1 MAERSVEKSVVVDT
15 TAELA
20 FEAVTAA
27 SELREWCS
35 DQAWTEVR
43 PGGRYEM
50 RWNSG
55 YRAEG
60 TFAEVDPP
68 HRAAITWRGTG
79 EPGETTLEW
88 TVEPADSGESGD
100 QGTGSAGPVTVTV
113 THSGFGA
120 GSEWDEAVEQ
130 SEKGWSLGLENLKS
144 TLETGIDQRIARQP
158 FLGINLDRL
167 TPERAAKEGIA
178 AEEGIYVL
186 DTVEGSGAR
195 AAGLGKGDAI
205 VGLAGMETPGFAE
218 LGAALRTC
226 QAGDAVD
233 VELVRGQERETVKV
247 TLGSRPMPEMPE
259 SAAAMADRLAQ
270 GYAETHAELRAAL
283 EGVTEAEAEQQP
295 AEGEWSVK
303 QTLAHLS
310 EGERGFHV
318 VLVNVALNGWLDGG
332 PIYPDQIPGRIEA
345 VLAVTP
351 TLEGLVERFI
361 TDQAETVAIVRGLP
375 EVTMAHKARFRRLG
389 EWAFYAP
396 EHTREHIGQIKGA
409 IAAARAG

>member
-1 MAERSVEKSVVVDT
+1 MSERKVKKSVVVNT
-15 TAELA
+15 TPELA

-55 YRAEG
+55 YRADG
-60 TFAEVDPP
+60 TFTELDPP

-88 TVEPADSGESGD
+88 TVQPGD
-100 QGTGSAGPVTVTV
+100 QGVTVTV
-113 THSGFGA
+113 LHHGFGA
-120 GSEWDEAVEQ
+120 GSEWDEAVEA
-130 SEKGWSLGLENLKS
+130 SEKGWNLGLENLQS
-144 TLETGIDQRIARQP
+144 TLETGVDLRAARQP
-158 FLGINLDRL
+158 FLGINLDLL

-186 DTVEGSGAR
+186 DTVEDSGAR
-195 AAGLGKGDAI
+195 AAGLGKGDVI
-205 VGLAGMETPGFAE
+205 VALAGNETPGFGE

-226 QAGDAVD
+226 QAGDVVD
-233 VELVRGQERETVKV
+233 VELVRGQEQETVKV
-247 TLGSRPMPEMPE
+247 TLGSRPMRELPE
-259 SAAAMADRLAQ
+259 SAAAVADQLTQ
-270 GYAETHAELRAAL
+270 GHAEVNAELKAAVA
-283 EGVTEAEAEQQP
+283 GVTEAEARQQP

-318 VLVNVALNGWLDGG
+318 VLVNIAVNGWLDGG
-332 PIYPDQIPGRIEA
+332 PIYPDQIPGRLDA

-375 EVTMAHKARFRRLG
+375 ETTIAHKARFRRMAEFILYG
-389 EWAFYAP
+389 P
-396 EHTREHIGQIKGA
+396 DHTREHIEQIKGA
-409 IAAARAG
+409 IEAVRG

>member
-1 MAERSVEKSVVVDT
+1 MAEREVKKSVVVDT

-55 YRAEG
+55 YRADG
-60 TFAEVDPP
+60 TFTELNPP
-68 HRAAITWRGTG
+68 YRAAITWRGTG
-79 EPGETTLEW
+79 EPGETTLAW
-88 TVEPADSGESGD
+88 SVQPGD
-100 QGTGSAGPVTVTV
+100 GGVTVTV
-113 THSGFGA
+113 THGGFGA

-158 FLGINLDRL
+158 FLGINPDRL

-195 AAGLGKGDAI
+195 AAGLGKGDVIA
-205 VGLAGMETPGFAE
+205 GLAGMETPGFAE
-218 LGAALRTC
+218 LGAALRSC
-226 QAGDAVD
+226 QAGDVVD
-233 VELVRGQERETVKV
+233 VELVRGSERETVQV
-247 TLGSRPMPEMPE
+247 TLGARPMREVPE
-259 SAAAMADRLAQ
+259 SAAALADQLAQ
-270 GYAETHAELRAAL
+270 GQAEASGELKVVL
-283 EGVTEAEAEQQP
+283 EGVTEAEAGQQP

-310 EGERGFHV
+310 DGERAFHV
-318 VLVNVALNGWLDGG
+318 VLVNIAVNGWLDGG
-332 PIYPDQIPGRIEA
+332 PVYPDQIPGRLDA

-351 TLEGLVERFI
+351 TLEGLVERFM
-361 TDQAETVAIVRGLP
+361 TDQAETVSIVRGLP
-375 EVTMAHKARFRRLG
+375 ETTLAHKARFRRIADFIL
-389 EWAFYAP
+389 FQP
-396 EHTREHIGQIKGA
+396 DHTREHIAQIKGA
-409 IAAARAG
+409 IAAARG

>member
-1 MAERSVEKSVVVDT
+1 MAERVVKKSVVVDT

-35 DQAWTEVR
+35 DQAWTEAR

-55 YRAEG
+55 YRADG
-60 TFAEVDPP
+60 TFAELDPP

-88 TVEPADSGESGD
+88 TVEPAGSGESGE
-100 QGTGSAGPVTVTV
+100 QGVKVTVA
-113 THSGFGA
+113 HSGFGT

-130 SEKGWSLGLENLKS
+130 SARGWSVGLENLKS
-144 TLETGIDQRIARQP
+144 TLETGIDLRIARQP
-158 FLGINLDRL
+158 FLGINLDLL

-178 AEEGIYVL
+178 AEEGIYVQ

-205 VGLAGMETPGFAE
+205 VALAGVATPGFTE

-226 QAGDAVD
+226 QAGDVVD
-233 VELVRGQERETVKV
+233 VELVRGQERETVQV
-247 TLGSRPMPEMPE
+247 TLGPRPMPETPE
-259 SAAAMADRLAQ
+259 SASAMANRLAQ
-270 GYAETHAELRAAL
+270 GYEETHAELKAAL
-283 EGVTEAEAEQQP
+283 EGVSEAEAGQQP

-310 EGERGFHV
+310 EGERAFQV
-318 VLVNVALNGWLDGG
+318 ILVNVALNGWLDGG
-332 PIYPDQIPGRIEA
+332 PVYADQIPGRLDA

-361 TDQAETVAIVRGLP
+361 TDQTETVAIVRGLP
-375 EVTMAHKARFRRLG
+375 ERTMAHKARFRRMG

-396 EHTREHIGQIKGA
+396 EHTREHIAQIK
-409 IAAARAG
+409 RAVGKGQ

>member
-1 MAERSVEKSVVVDT
+1 MSERRVRKSVVVDT
-15 TAELA
+15 TPELA

-55 YRAEG
+55 YRADG
-60 TFAEVDPP
+60 TFTELNPP
-68 HRAAITWRGTG
+68 HRAAVAWRGTG
-79 EPGETTLEW
+79 EPGETTLEY

-100 QGTGSAGPVTVTV
+100 QGVTVTV
-113 THSGFGA
+113 VHHGFGP
-120 GSEWDEAVEQ
+120 GTEWDGAVEA
-130 SEKGWSLGLENLKS
+130 SEKGWGVGLENLQS
-144 TLETGIDQRIARQP
+144 TLESGVDLRIARQP
-158 FLGINLDRL
+158 FLGINLDLL

-178 AEEGIYVL
+178 AEQGIYVL

-205 VGLAGMETPGFAE
+205 VALAGKETPGFAE

-226 QAGDAVD
+226 QAGDVVD
-233 VELVRGQERETVKV
+233 VELVRGQEQETVKV
-247 TLGSRPMPEMPE
+247 TLGSRPQREVPE
-259 SAAAMADRLAQ
+259 SAAEVADQLAQ
-270 GYAETHAELRAAL
+270 GHAEVNAELRAAV
-283 EGVTEAEAEQQP
+283 EGVTEAEARQQP

-318 VLVNVALNGWLDGG
+318 VMVNIAINGWLDGG
-332 PIYPDQIPGRIEA
+332 PIYPDQIPGRLDA

-375 EVTMAHKARFRRLG
+375 ETTIAHKARFRRMADFILYG
-389 EWAFYAP
+389 P
-396 EHTREHIGQIKGA
+396 DHTREHIEQIKGA
-409 IAAARAG
+409 IAAVRG

>member
-1 MAERSVEKSVVVDT
+1 MAEREVVKRVVVDT

-55 YRAEG
+55 YRADG
-60 TFAEVDPP
+60 TFSELDAPN
-68 HRAAITWRGTG
+68 RAAITWRGTG
-79 EPGETTLEW
+79 EPGETTLAW
-88 TVEPADSGESGD
+88 TVAPGD
-100 QGTGSAGPVTVTV
+100 QGTGSAEPVTVTV
-113 THSGFGA
+113 VHGGFGA

-195 AAGLGKGDAI
+195 AAGLGKGDTI
-205 VGLAGMETPGFAE
+205 VGLAGMETPDFAE

-226 QAGDAVD
+226 QAGDVVEVD
-233 VELVRGQERETVKV
+233 LVRGQARETVQV
-247 TLGSRPMPEMPE
+247 TLGSRPMREVPE
-259 SAAAMADRLAQ
+259 SASALADQLAQ
-270 GYAETHAELRAAL
+270 GQAEASAELKAAL

-310 EGERGFHV
+310 DGERGFHMV
-318 VLVNVALNGWLDGG
+318 QVSLAVNGWFDAG
-332 PIYPDQIPGRIEA
+332 PVFPDQFPGRLDA

-351 TLEGLVERFI
+351 TLEGLVERFM
-361 TDQAETVAIVRGLP
+361 TDQAETVALVRGLP
-375 EVTMAHKARFRRLG
+375 DTTVAHKARFRRMADFVL
-389 EWAFYAP
+389 FQP
-396 EHTREHIGQIKGA
+396 DHTREHIAQIKGA
-409 IAAARAG
+409 IEGARGG